1 MKVVLRFIRFGW
13 VAGFGFILLYTY
25 TDLTITSWVL
35 GLYLLYL
42 IIAFILVNIV
52 PMRDRYFGSFKMS
65 LCIYASSVI
74 AIGIWTFIFIRFGWV
89 AALGFILL
97 RFGIPPGRI
106 PKEQRERPVSTVCQG
121 LFEQY
126 QASKKK
132 EDLERVL
139 ECWRTEYCQTHER
152 SDGQSSVLFKMAMAQ
167 EDYFEH
173 TQDLSDLDIAIEF
186 YQLAIQDLQ
195 TDSPELPLVFR
206 RLCSALRRRF
216 QITEDRNDWE
226 AYVSA
231 LEHAVQLLL
240 PDDPIRLILMEE
252 RDTQLRWFSIHD
264 KNTPDL
270 DQPQQGEDYQGQV

>member
-1 MKVVLRFIRFGW
+1 MKAILVRFFRFGW
-13 VAGFGFILLYTY
+13 IAVLGFVLLYTY
-25 TDLTITSWVL
+25 TSLTTTSWVV
-35 GLYLLYL
+35 GLYLLYF
-42 IIAFILVNIV
+42 IIAFIFANIV
-52 PMRDRYFGSFKMS
+52 PMRHRYNTSYRMF
-65 LCIYASSVI
+65 LCIYTSRII

-97 RFGIPPGRI
+97 CFGIPPGQI
-106 PKEQRERPVSTVCQG
+106 PKEQRKRPVSTVCQG

-132 EDLERVL
+132 EDLERIM
-139 ECWRTEYCQTHER
+139 ECWRTEYCQTSER

-173 TQDLSDLDIAIEF
+173 TQDLPDLDIAIEF
-186 YQLAIQDLQ
+186 YQLAIQDLR
-195 TDSPELPLVFR
+195 TNSPKLPLMFR

-216 QITEDRNDWE
+216 QITEHRDDWE

-231 LEHAVQLLL
+231 LEHAVQLLP

-252 RDTQLRWFSIHD
+252 RDTQLRWFSIHV
-264 KNTPDL
+264 KNTPNL
-270 DQPQQGEDYQGQV
+270 DQPQQGENC

>member
-1 MKVVLRFIRFGW
+1 MKAVLRFMRFGW

-25 TDLTITSWVL
+25 TGLTTTSRVL

-52 PMRDRYFGSFKMS
+52 PMRDRYDESCKMS
-65 LCIYASSVI
+65 ICIYASRVI
-74 AIGIWTFIFIRFGWV
+74 VIGIWTFIFIRFEWV

-97 RFGIPPGRI
+97 SFGIPPARI
-106 PKEQRERPVSTVCQG
+106 PKRERQRPVSTVCQG

-139 ECWRTEYCQTHER
+139 ECWRTEYCITGTDNSGGR
-152 SDGQSSVLFKMAMAQ
+152 STVLFKMAMAL
-167 EDYFEH
+167 EDYYEH
-173 TQDLSDLDIAIEF
+173 AQDLSDLDIAIEV
-186 YQLAIQDLQ
+186 YQQAVQEAP
-195 TDSPELPLVFR
+195 TDSPNLPLLLR
-206 RLCSALRRRF
+206 NLCSALHKRF
-216 QITEDRNDWE
+216 KLTEDRNDWE

-231 LEHAVQLLL
+231 LEHAVQLLP
-240 PDDPIRLILMEE
+240 PDDPIRHILMEE
-252 RDTQLRWFSIHD
+252 RDTQLRWFSIYN

-270 DQPQQGEDYQGQV
+270 DQPQQWEDYQG